1 MNIAELKRE
10 LFMVELQ
17 NSKLKSL
24 LPLPRRSCVGNQ
36 AAPPAQ
42 TSPTLAPQAKGTLGK
57 QDVLELP
64 KIFLSLTFIASIT
77 LTGRAEADS
86 WDSANHPAHLL
97 GRNFEQRIGQ
107 LPWSGR
113 VTEEDTPYSDT
124 YWPRNRGSIAYR
136 WNSSDPIFRWQDP
149 HRRADPRV
157 FQIHSPSRTQALSL
171 TRQELAEL
179 SPAEKF
185 DLVQGHYDYP
195 LTRRVLGNS
204 SLTAEYW
211 EGMCHG
217 WAPASL
223 NHREPAPTDVVNPDG
238 IVVPFGA
245 GDVKGLLNYYYGN
258 YRMQARQVGRRCK
271 RDVES
276 NGSAGGSA
284 ACRDVNPG
292 TFHLVLTNLLG
303 LQRRGFVAETERGRE
318 VWNYP
323 VYQYSSTYHQVSLP
337 SRTCGGWWL
346 WAVRTHCKTENA
358 VQRIRVTTTIHY
370 ADDNEAFGP
379 EWNPVVGTPN
389 FRHESSTYS
398 YDLDLGLGREILG
411 GEWNQVERPD
421 FLWIKDRMDFSG
433 EFEILDR
440 IYRPA
445 QNPSSPH

>member
-1 MNIAELKRE
+1 MMQNQRLKGPFSPSRPVCSRG
-10 LFMVELQ
+10 LG
-17 NSKLKSL
+17 LKAV
-24 LPLPRRSCVGNQ
+24 PGQ
-36 AAPPAQ
+36 Q
-42 TSPTLAPQAKGTLGK
+42 TPSPTDFPPHTKGTLGRGDFWE
-57 QDVLELP
+57 Q
-64 KIFLSLTFIASIT
+64 SLMRVNLILLFSIS
-77 LTGRAEADS
+77 LVGRANGDS

-107 LPWSGR
+107 LPSSGR

-149 HRRADPRV
+149 HRRADPRI
-157 FQIHSPSRTQALSL
+157 FQIRSPNKAAALSL
-171 TRQELAEL
+171 TRQELSEL

-195 LTRRVLGNS
+195 LTRRVLENS

-223 NHREPAPTDVVNPDG
+223 NHREPTPIDVMNPDG
-238 IVVPFGA
+238 IVVPFGS

-271 RDVES
+271 RDVDS
-276 NGSAGGSA
+276 NGRSGGSA
-284 ACRDVNPG
+284 ACRDVNPA
-292 TFHLVLTNLLG
+292 TFHLVVANLLG

-323 VYQYSSTYHQVSLP
+323 VYQYSSTFRHVRLP
-337 SRTCGGWWL
+337 KRTCGGWWL
-346 WAVRTHCKTENA
+346 WAVRSNCKTQNA
-358 VQRIRVTTTIHY
+358 VQRIRVTTTLHY

-379 EWNPVVGTPN
+379 EWQPVIGTPN
-389 FRHESSTYS
+389 FRHESSTYT
-398 YDLDLGLGREILG
+398 YELDLGLGGEILG
-411 GEWNQVERPD
+411 GEWNQADRPD
-421 FLWIKDRMDFSG
+421 FLWTKDRMDFSG
-433 EFEILDR
+433 DFEIMER

-445 QNPSSPH
+445 QSAPTSH